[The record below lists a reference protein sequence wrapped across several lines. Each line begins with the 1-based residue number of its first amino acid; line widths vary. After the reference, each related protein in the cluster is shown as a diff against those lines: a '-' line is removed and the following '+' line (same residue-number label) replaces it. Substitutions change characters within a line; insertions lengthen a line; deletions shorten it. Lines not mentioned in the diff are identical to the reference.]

1 MENRE
6 LYERMLSGTM
16 YNDLSTELVQRRE
29 QVVFLTNDYNS
40 TYGKPKE
47 VREALLRNLLKGI
60 GENVHFEPN
69 FRCEFGFN
77 ITIGNNFFA
86 NFDCI
91 MLDGNLIT
99 IGDNVLLGPR
109 VGLYTANHALDARER
124 IMGGCYAHP
133 IVIEDNVWIGAG
145 VHIMGG
151 VTIGRNSV
159 IGAGSV
165 VTKDVPEN
173 VIAAGVPCK
182 VIREITDFYKLDL
195 SDILVI
201 YDDISLEPGML
212 RLRTKGSAGGHNGMK
227 KVLDGMK
234 HGKLQQRL
242 VHTQIIRSWQK
253 R

>member
-16 YNDLSTELVQRRE
+16 YNDLSAELVQRRE

-47 VREALLRNLLKGI
+47 VREALLRKMLKGI

-91 MLDGNLIT
+91 MLDGN
-99 IGDNVLLGPR
+99 
-109 VGLYTANHALDARER
+109 ARER
-124 IMGGCYAHP
+124 VMGGCYARP

-182 VIREITDFYKLDL
+182 VIREITDKDKTDFL
-195 SDILVI
+195 
-201 YDDISLEPGML
+201 G
-212 RLRTKGSAGGHNGMK
+212 
-227 KVLDGMK
+227 
-234 HGKLQQRL
+234 
-242 VHTQIIRSWQK
+242 
-253 R
+253 

>member
-1 MENRE
+1 
-6 LYERMLSGTM
+6 M

-40 TYGKPKE
+40 TYGKP
-47 VREALLRNLLKGI
+47 
-60 GENVHFEPN
+60 
-69 FRCEFGFN
+69 
-77 ITIGNNFFA
+77 TIGNNFFA

-182 VIREITDFYKLDL
+182 VIREITDKDKTDFL
-195 SDILVI
+195 
-201 YDDISLEPGML
+201 G
-212 RLRTKGSAGGHNGMK
+212 
-227 KVLDGMK
+227 
-234 HGKLQQRL
+234 
-242 VHTQIIRSWQK
+242 
-253 R
+253 